1 MESNKFD
8 VEQLLKDGQPVQFPI
23 SGWSMYPFL
32 SDQDMVT
39 VYPLEDSKL
48 HVNDVVLYRRING
61 PLVLHRIIRMTDKEY
76 YLCGDNQTEIEGPLS
91 KEQFYGILKDYS
103 HNQRIIIVSDLSYQI
118 KSNLWRILRPARPII
133 SKTIHQIK
141 KKKHL

>member
-1 MESNKFD
+1 MESYKYD
-8 VEQLLKDGQPVQFPI
+8 VEQLLKNGKSVQFPV

-103 HNQRIIIVSDLSYQI
+103 HNKKITNVSDLPYRI
-118 KSNLWRILRPARPII
+118 KSSLWRILRPARPII
-133 SKTIHQIK
+133 SKTIHQLK
-141 KKKHL
+141 KKKHF